1 MKSLYNKFEKMGS
14 GSADTKE
21 LDEDPDIVLE
31 AQTLDHYSV
40 PKSVTSKKSSA
51 SGDEEIQP
59 YRFIPLRL
67 NGNSFQGDKD
77 TAKLLEEIGGVDTL
91 KQVTDIFYKKVFVDP
106 HLDQFILRHNDP
118 HFKRLANWIA
128 EKMDPSQKVWTA
140 ERKTRPAIPT
150 QCAGGQIVVHD
161 RSSAHAAAWHCTKR
175 KPEVQ
180 GDHFQLHD
188 ARVWMRLMFWSC
200 KEVGVFQRSPTF
212 ESWYV
217 RFIAHFVRVYER
229 EAPPF
234 ARESCRWSS
243 SEENIQAYLAAGNT
257 MGEDILGEDGMGVP
271 VSIARRQLPKEE
283 RHDSNFPY
291 GHSE

>member
-1 MKSLYNKFEKMGS
+1 MNSSNM
-14 GSADTKE
+14 KE
-21 LDEDPDIVLE
+21 LEEDPDILLE
-31 AQTLDHYSV
+31 AKTLADMSIQKNSPRAEV
-40 PKSVTSKKSSA
+40 SNDLPTSI
-51 SGDEEIQP
+51 EP
-59 YRFIPLRL
+59 YRFIPLRM

-77 TAKLLEEIGGVDTL
+77 TAQLLQEIGGVETL
-91 KQVTDIFYKKVFVDP
+91 KKVTDVFYKKAFADP

-118 HFKRLANWIA
+118 HFERLGNWIA
-128 EKMDPSQKVWTA
+128 EKMDPWNKIWTA
-140 ERKTRPAIPT
+140 ERQTRSRT
-150 QCAGGQIVVHD
+150 NLHQCAGGTINVHD

-188 ARVWMRLMFWSC
+188 ARVWMRLMFWSA

-234 ARESCRWSS
+234 ARESNRWSL
-243 SEENIQAYLAAGNT
+243 SEENTNAYLESGRM
-257 MGEDILGEDGMGVP
+257 MGEDVLGEDGHGV
-271 VSIARRQLPKEE
+271 SRSMARHQLPREE
-283 RHDSNFPY
+283 RDDPSFPY
-291 GHSE
+291 GHSD

>member
-1 MKSLYNKFEKMGS
+1 MNSTEL
-14 GSADTKE
+14 KE
-21 LDEDPDIVLE
+21 LEEDPDILQE
-31 AQTLDHYSV
+31 AQTLANLSDMSIQKNS
-40 PKSVTSKKSSA
+40 PRSESLSA
-51 SGDEEIQP
+51 SSTITGSLP

-67 NGNSFQGDKD
+67 NGNSFQGDRD
-77 TAKLLEEIGGVDTL
+77 TAQLLQEIGGVECL
-91 KQVTDIFYKKVFVDP
+91 KAITDSFYKKAFADP

-118 HFKRLANWIA
+118 HFERLGNWIA
-128 EKMDPSQKVWTA
+128 EKMDPSQKVWSA
-140 ERKTRPAIPT
+140 ERQTRSMVPH
-150 QCAGGQIVVHD
+150 QCAGGTIVVSD

-188 ARVWMRLMFWSC
+188 ARVWMRLMFWSA

-234 ARESCRWSS
+234 ARESYRWSS
-243 SEENIQAYLAAGNT
+243 SSKNLADYLAAGNC
-257 MGEDILGEDGMGVP
+257 MGEDVLGEDGRGV
-271 VSIARRQLPKEE
+271 SRNIARHQLPLEE
-283 RHDSNFPY
+283 REDREYPY
-291 GHSE
+291 GRSD

>member
-1 MKSLYNKFEKMGS
+1 MKSLYKKFEKMGS
-14 GSADTKE
+14 SGSVDTKQ

-31 AQTLDHYSV
+31 SQVLENYSN
-40 PKSVTSKKSSA
+40 STENVTPSSKK
-51 SGDEEIQP
+51 DIEVQP

-67 NGNSFQGDKD
+67 NGNSFQGDHH
-77 TAKLLEEIGGVDTL
+77 TAQLLEEIGGVETL
-91 KQVTDIFYKKVFVDP
+91 KRVTDVFYKKAFADP

-118 HFKRLANWIA
+118 HFERLGNWIA
-128 EKMDPSQKVWTA
+128 EKMDPSQKIWTA
-140 ERKTRPAIPT
+140 ERRNRPVIPNK
-150 QCAGGQIVVHD
+150 CAGGQIVVHD
-161 RSSAHAAAWHCTKR
+161 RSSAHAAAWHCSKR

-200 KEVGVFQRSPTF
+200 KEVGVFELSPTF

-243 SEENIQAYLAAGNT
+243 SEENIAAYLAAGNS
-257 MGEDILGEDGMGVP
+257 MGDDVLGHDGHGV
-271 VSIARRQLPKEE
+271 STSEAKRQLPKEE
-283 RHDSNFPY
+283 RNDPDFPY
-291 GHSE
+291 GRTE